1 MGIKEDVEQFE
12 NKLSKLK
19 VDYEQYFMRV
29 VRKEPAKLRD
39 EMDKFVLNYAYKNI
53 SNTQYKFRLNTAIA
67 KYNAYKQ
74 YWNRVLR
81 EIEEGRFV
89 HRAEGGF
96 GPPAGNNHNHLSGA
110 AEEPADEQARDLA
123 EPEEVK
129 EEMTIAQPPMAE
141 PAPPAGRDEA
151 EEVYIKF
158 IEARRQ
164 CNEPTEGITKE
175 SLSKSIEQSKK
186 LIAEKYKTS
195 DVELKVLIKDGK
207 AKLTIVPKK

>member
-12 NKLSKLK
+12 SKIAKLK

-29 VRKEPAKLRD
+29 VRKEPVKLRD
-39 EMDKFVLNYAYKNI
+39 EVDKFVLNYSNKSI
-53 SNTQYKFRLNTAIA
+53 TNTQYKFRLNTAIA
-67 KYNAYKQ
+67 KYSAYKQ

-81 EIEEGRFV
+81 DIEEGRFV

-96 GPPAGNNHNHLSGA
+96 APPPANNHNHLPGG
-110 AEEPADEQARDLA
+110 QAQDLA
-123 EPEEVK
+123 EPEEL
-129 EEMTIAQPPMAE
+129 EDEPSRPQPPKV
-141 PAPPAGRDEA
+141 APPAQPADEA
-151 EEVYIKF
+151 EAVYRKF

-175 SLSKSIEQSKK
+175 SLAKSIEQSKK